1 MSKKKNDRKKI
12 NIKLLSGQTYL
23 ILSVDQMFKLS
34 NALVHLAT
42 STKNEKDKLEI
53 LNLNKLTIEAIDKNQ
68 FTGGSFDEE
77 DWV

>member
-53 LNLNKLTIEAIDKNQ
+53 LTLNKLTIEAID
-68 FTGGSFDEE
+68 
-77 DWV
+77 